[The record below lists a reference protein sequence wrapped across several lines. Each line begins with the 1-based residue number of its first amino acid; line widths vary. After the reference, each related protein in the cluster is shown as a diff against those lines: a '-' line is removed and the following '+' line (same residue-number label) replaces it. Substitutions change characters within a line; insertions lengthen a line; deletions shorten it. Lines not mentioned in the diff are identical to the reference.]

1 MSITA
6 DKKQELIKEF
16 GRDEKDSG
24 SPEIQVAIM
33 THRIIELT
41 EHLKSHKH
49 DFASRKGL
57 LTLVSKRTRLL
68 RYLQRTN
75 RDSYL
80 ALIKKLG
87 LRK

>member
-6 DKKQELIKEF
+6 EKKQELIKEF

-33 THRIIELT
+33 THRILELT

-68 RYLQRTN
+68 KYLQRTN

>member
-6 DKKQELIKEF
+6 EKKQELIKEF
-16 GRDEKDSG
+16 GRDENDSG

-33 THRIIELT
+33 THRILELT
-41 EHLKSHKH
+41 EHMKSHKH
-49 DFASRKGL
+49 DYASRKGL

-68 RYLQRTN
+68 KYLQRTN